1 MLCDISFPE
10 SPSLLDLVKYRYLFC
25 TIQNRMSIPISD
37 RKLWSTLNG
46 HNSSFTNPLIVK
58 FGEQLDT
65 GNFDFLQLDSGQLEQ
80 YMIFNKSFPKLSQ
93 TARF

>member
-1 MLCDISFPE
+1 
-10 SPSLLDLVKYRYLFC
+10 
-25 TIQNRMSIPISD
+25 MSNLISD

-58 FGEQLDT
+58 FGEQLNT
-65 GNFDFLQLDSGQLEQ
+65 GVFDVPQLDSGQLDQ
-80 YMIFNKSFPKLSQ
+80 RVIFNKSSTKLSQ